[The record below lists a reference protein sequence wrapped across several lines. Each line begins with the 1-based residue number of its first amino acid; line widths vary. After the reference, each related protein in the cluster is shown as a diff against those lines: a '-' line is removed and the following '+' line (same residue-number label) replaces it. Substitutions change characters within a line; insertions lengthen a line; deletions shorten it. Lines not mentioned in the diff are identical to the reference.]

1 MCYLWRGENVGYS
14 VVTIWDLAR
23 RQIPNERIIFS
34 ILLMVSRKGVIT
46 RMGLNVNI
54 V

>member
-1 MCYLWRGENVGYS
+1 M
-14 VVTIWDLAR
+14 VTIWDFAG
-23 RQIPNERIIFS
+23 RQIPNEGIIFS
-34 ILLMVSRKGVIT
+34 ILLMAARKGIIT